1 MSAGQQ
7 SRYAVALLLLA
18 LGLFTFDAPALAQRF
33 DASGGRLAIV
43 DATNAYRAQKGLPPL
58 RQNAGANRVAQAY
71 ANYLARTNKTGHRAD
86 GRSPSQRLREGGVR
100 YCKFRGENWHRSWTR
115 PNRASLDAAVGKA
128 MAFWKRSPGHE
139 RALSSASTDIGVAA
153 AGWKHGGR
161 WIYTEVQ
168 LFIDTTCRGGQVTPI
183 AASAEQVP
191 SLPDRNPQR
200 LP

>member
-18 LGLFTFDAPALAQRF
+18 LGLFTFDPPALAQQF
-33 DASGGRLAIV
+33 DVSGGRLAIV
-43 DATNAYRAQKGLPPL
+43 DATNAYRQQKGLAAL

-71 ANYLARTNKTGHRAD
+71 ANYLARTDKTGHRAD
-86 GRSPSQRLREGGVR
+86 GRSPSQRLRAGGVT

-115 PNRASLDAAVGKA
+115 PKRMSLGTAMGKA
-128 MAFWKRSPGHE
+128 MAFWKRSPGHD
-139 RALSSASTDIGVAA
+139 RALRSASTDIGVGVT
-153 AGWKHGGR
+153 GWKHGDR

-168 LFIDTTCRGGQVTPI
+168 LFIDTTCRGGQAAPV
-183 AASAEQVP
+183 AASAEQGP
-191 SLPDRNPQR
+191 ALPDRNPQR